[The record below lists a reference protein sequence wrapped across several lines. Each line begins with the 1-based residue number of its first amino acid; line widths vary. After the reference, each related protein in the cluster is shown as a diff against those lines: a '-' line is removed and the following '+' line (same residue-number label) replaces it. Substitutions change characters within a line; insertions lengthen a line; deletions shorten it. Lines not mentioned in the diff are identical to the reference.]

1 MIIEEILEE
10 DPELI
15 RRYSDQN
22 MYIKQDQTGI
32 EYAEAVDLISSPYTY
47 TETDHP
53 IETESDEDEEIIPDD
68 EEDETEKDELI
79 IPEEALDIILGG
91 EEE

>member
-1 MIIEEILEE
+1 MIIEEILIE

-15 RRYSDQN
+15 KRYSDQN
-22 MYIKQDQTGI
+22 MYIRQDQTGI
-32 EYAEAVDLISSPYTY
+32 EYPEAIDLISSPYTY

-53 IETESDEDEEIIPDD
+53 IEIESDEDEDEENIPDN
-68 EEDETEKDELI
+68 EEDELI
-79 IPEEALDIILGG
+79 MPAEALNIILGG